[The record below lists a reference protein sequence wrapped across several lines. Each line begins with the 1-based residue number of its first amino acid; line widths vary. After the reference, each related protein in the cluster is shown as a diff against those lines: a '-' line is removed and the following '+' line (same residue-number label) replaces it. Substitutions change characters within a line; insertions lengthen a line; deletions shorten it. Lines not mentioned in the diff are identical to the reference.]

1 MDDRIYLIIA
11 ATFFGFLALAFI
23 LLFPV
28 WRFIRRQERVADD
41 WTPDAIARRQTQAR
55 AARDE
60 AADPDADTPAP

>member
-11 ATFFGFLALAFI
+11 VTFFGFLALAFI

-41 WTPDAIARRQTQAR
+41 WTPDAIARRQTAAR
-55 AARDE
+55 AAPPPDE
-60 AADPDADTPAP
+60 PEPPAS